1 MGKQNIKGQKN
12 RKKNKEKNSKKKKR
26 AKFKSHNPDQEVFG
40 KNKEASKKTALSLKV
55 LCEEF
60 SRLNHTASTRDIVR
74 AKQRRDRR
82 VLDKDLKNLCKTM
95 NSMCHKEETKEDEE
109 EECFAEVEDLAKN
122 VNDLIISNNDNLEPG
137 FRFTRWQQRKFHQ
150 NVRTQKIKYNYN
162 NDDDADGLNCY
173 VGKLQ

>member
-40 KNKEASKKTALSLKV
+40 KKKEASQKTAQSLKV

-74 AKQRRDRR
+74 AKQRRDRK
-82 VLDKDLKNLCKTM
+82 VLDKDLKNLCRTM
-95 NSMCHKEETKEDEE
+95 NSMCNKEDTKQDED
-109 EECFAEVEDLAKN
+109 EECFAEVENLAKN
-122 VNDLIISNNDNLEPG
+122 VNDLIISKDNLESG

-150 NVRTQKIKYNYN
+150 NVRMQKIKYNYT
-162 NDDDADGLNCY
+162 DDDVDGLNCF
-173 VGKLQ
+173 VGTLQ